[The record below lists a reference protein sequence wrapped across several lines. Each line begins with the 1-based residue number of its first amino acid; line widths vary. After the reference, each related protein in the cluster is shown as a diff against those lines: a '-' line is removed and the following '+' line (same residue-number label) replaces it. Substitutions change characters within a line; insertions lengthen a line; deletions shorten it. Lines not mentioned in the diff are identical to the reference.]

1 MMPPLLLLWVWV
13 VRGLGLLVVGMLIL
27 PLKYGDWIR
36 ESVITYI
43 IYLMN
48 DWQPLTSWLGRK

>member
-1 MMPPLLLLWVWV
+1 MAALLVERATHPVGPLFWG
-13 VRGLGLLVVGMLIL
+13 RGLPGL
-27 PLKYGDWIR
+27 GDWIR